1 MNRVRDNSTVRL
13 YAASETV
20 YEADGSISYG
30 PTSETFPAT
39 QADVMT
45 DVVTPGFRRAS
56 ASGEIH
62 IKPMTRVKCK
72 RELGGSDIL
81 IRVVGGP
88 SAVTRGFPPLVG
100 LDVNPWAEEKVREAV
115 AELEGEAVTESFA
128 RVGSPDVA
136 VLTEL
141 AELKETLAFLS
152 SPVRAMVKLTRRFRR
167 HLDVVSRMEL
177 VYQRRLAKWQSLP
190 ARVRA
195 RREQPKPPKLPTFKV
210 GKWEGKDIPSAWLA
224 YRYGI
229 MPLIYTFQDVE
240 ALIKKRVE
248 GTAIRATA
256 RSKKGGSVD
265 LSETYGTHHLEWRG
279 TTYQY
284 DQVKSGG
291 CSVTVRAGVLYN
303 VDASLMTQLGV
314 QWNRVPMALYE
325 AIPLSFVSDWFHNGA
340 EVYDALTAE
349 FRSKGILGSW
359 VTTRIDFDVQYTDYV
374 SPYAPNCIVSGHRN
388 MNVVGTTWERKLTS
402 GSDVKFSFRN
412 DLNLKRVAD
421 GLALC
426 YTLLATARK
435 K

>member
-1 MNRVRDNSTVRL
+1 MNRVRDNSTVRSF
-13 YAASETV
+13 AASETV
-20 YEADGSISYG
+20 FEADGSISSG
-30 PTSETFPAT
+30 PTSETFST
-39 QADVMT
+39 IQADVMT

-56 ASGEIH
+56 ALGEIH
-62 IKPMTRVKCK
+62 IKPMTRVKCT
-72 RELGGSDIL
+72 REIVPQAVSIQVVDGPRAVSSGGY
-81 IRVVGGP
+81 
-88 SAVTRGFPPLVG
+88 PPLIG
-100 LDVNPWAEEKVREAV
+100 LDVSPWADEKVRKLV
-115 AELEGEAVTESFA
+115 ADLEGAAITESFA

-141 AELKETLAFLS
+141 AELKETLSFLS

-167 HLDVVSRMEL
+167 HLDVVSRVEL
-177 VYQRRLAKWQSLP
+177 AYQRRLAKWQSLP
-190 ARVRA
+190 DRVRV

-240 ALIKKRVE
+240 ALVKKRVE
-248 GTAIRATA
+248 GTPIRATA
-256 RSKKGGSVD
+256 RSKKKGNVD
-265 LSETYGTHHLEWRG
+265 LTETYETHLLDWRG
-279 TTYQY
+279 CTYQY
-284 DQVKSGG
+284 DQCISGG
-291 CSVTVRAGVLYN
+291 CRVTVRAGVLYN
-303 VDASLMTQLGV
+303 VDASLMTQLGI
-314 QWNRVPMALYE
+314 QWNRVPMAFYE
-325 AIPLSFVSDWFHNGA
+325 AIPLSFVTDWFHNGA

-359 VTTRIDFDVQYTDYV
+359 VTTHVEFDVQYRDNI
-374 SPYAPNCIVSGHRN
+374 SPHTNCAASGHRV
-388 MNVVGTTWERKLTS
+388 MNVIGTTRERKLTS
-402 GSDVKFSFRN
+402 GSDVKFSFTS

>member
-1 MNRVRDNSTVRL
+1 MNRVRDNSTVRSF
-13 YAASETV
+13 AASETV
-20 YEADGSISYG
+20 FEADGSISYG
-30 PTSETFPAT
+30 PTSETFSAI

-62 IKPMTRVKCK
+62 IKPMTRVKCT
-72 RELGGSDIL
+72 REIVPVDVTIH
-81 IRVVGGP
+81 VVDGP
-88 SAVTRGFPPLVG
+88 CATSRGYPPLIG
-100 LDVNPWAEEKVREAV
+100 LDVNPWADEKVRKLV
-115 AELEGEAVTESFA
+115 ADLEGAAITESFA

-141 AELKETLAFLS
+141 VELKETLSFLT
-152 SPVRAMVKLTRRFRR
+152 SPVRALVKLTRRFRR
-167 HLDVVSRMEL
+167 HLDVVSRKEL

-190 ARVRA
+190 DRIRE
-195 RREQPKPPKLPTFKV
+195 RREQPKPPKLPTFRV

-224 YRYGI
+224 YRYGV

-240 ALIKKRVE
+240 ALVKKRVE
-248 GTAIRATA
+248 GTPIRATA
-256 RSKKGGSVD
+256 RSKKKDSVD
-265 LSETYGTHHLEWRG
+265 LTETYGTHLLSWRG
-279 TTYQY
+279 GTYRY
-284 DQVKSGG
+284 DTCLSGG

-325 AIPLSFVSDWFHNGA
+325 AIPLSFVTDWFHNGA

-359 VTTRIDFDVQYTDYV
+359 VTTRIDFDVQYRDNI
-374 SPYAPNCIVSGHRN
+374 SPHTNCVASGHRV
-388 MNVVGTTWERKLTS
+388 MNVIGTMRERKLTS
-402 GSDVKFSFRN
+402 GSDVKFSFTN

>member
-1 MNRVRDNSTVRL
+1 MNRVRDNSTVRPFV
-13 YAASETV
+13 AIETV
-20 YEADGSISYG
+20 FEADGSISYG
-30 PTSETFPAT
+30 PMSKTFST
-39 QADVMT
+39 IQADVMT

-56 ASGEIH
+56 ALGEIY
-62 IKPMTRVKCK
+62 IKPMTRVKCT
-72 RELGGSDIL
+72 RTIGGTDTL
-81 IRVVGGP
+81 IRVINGP
-88 SAVTRGFPPLVG
+88 SHVSSGFPPLVG
-100 LDVNPWAEEKVREAV
+100 PDVSPWGDEKVRKLV
-115 AELEGEAVTESFA
+115 AELEGDAITESFA

-141 AELKETLAFLS
+141 AELKETLSFLF

-177 VYQRRLAKWQSLP
+177 AYQHRLSKWQSLP
-190 ARVRA
+190 DRVRA

-210 GKWEGKDIPSAWLA
+210 GKWEGKDVPSAWLA

-240 ALIKKRVE
+240 ALIKKRIE
-248 GTAIRATA
+248 GTSIRATA
-256 RSKKGGSVD
+256 RSKKKGTVD
-265 LSETYGTHHLEWRG
+265 LTGINGSHLLEWRG
-279 TTYQY
+279 TTYRY

-291 CSVTVRAGVLYN
+291 CQVTVRAGVLYS
-303 VDASLMTQLGV
+303 VDASLMTQLGL

-325 AIPLSFVSDWFHNGA
+325 AIPLSFVTDWFHNGA

-359 VTTRIDFDVQYTDYV
+359 VTTRIDFDVQYKDEIHPHAT
-374 SPYAPNCIVSGHRN
+374 NCIAHGRRTLDVSGATR
-388 MNVVGTTWERKLTS
+388 ERKLTS

>member
-1 MNRVRDNSTVRL
+1 MNRVRDNSTVRSF
-13 YAASETV
+13 AASETV
-20 YEADGSISYG
+20 FEADGSISYG
-30 PTSETFPAT
+30 PTSETFST
-39 QADVMT
+39 IQADVMT

-56 ASGEIH
+56 ALGEIH
-62 IKPMTRVKCK
+62 IKPMTRVKYT
-72 RELGGSDIL
+72 REIVPQAVSIQVVDGPRAVSSGGY
-81 IRVVGGP
+81 
-88 SAVTRGFPPLVG
+88 PPLIG
-100 LDVNPWAEEKVREAV
+100 LTVSPWADEKVRKLV
-115 AELEGEAVTESFA
+115 ADLEGAAITESFA

-141 AELKETLAFLS
+141 AELKETLSFLS

-167 HLDVVSRMEL
+167 HLDVVSRVEL
-177 VYQRRLAKWQSLP
+177 AYQRRLAKWQSLP
-190 ARVRA
+190 DRVRV

-240 ALIKKRVE
+240 ALVKKRVE
-248 GTAIRATA
+248 GTPIRATA
-256 RSKKGGSVD
+256 RSKKKGNVD
-265 LSETYGTHHLEWRG
+265 LTETYGTHLLDWRG
-279 TTYQY
+279 CTYRY
-284 DQVKSGG
+284 DQCISGG
-291 CSVTVRAGVLYN
+291 CRVTVRAGVLYN
-303 VDASLMTQLGV
+303 VDASLMTQLGI
-314 QWNRVPMALYE
+314 QWNRVPMAFYE
-325 AIPLSFVSDWFHNGA
+325 AIPLSFVTDWFHNGA

-359 VTTRIDFDVQYTDYV
+359 VTTHVEFDVQYRDNI
-374 SPYAPNCIVSGHRN
+374 SPHTNCAASGHRV
-388 MNVVGTTWERKLTS
+388 MNVIGTTRERKLTS
-402 GSDVKFSFRN
+402 GSDVKFSFTS